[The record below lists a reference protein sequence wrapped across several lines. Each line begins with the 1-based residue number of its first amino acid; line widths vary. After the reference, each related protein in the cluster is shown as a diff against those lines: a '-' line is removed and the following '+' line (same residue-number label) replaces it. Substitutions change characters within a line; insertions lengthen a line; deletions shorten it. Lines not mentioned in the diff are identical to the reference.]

1 MVIKL
6 GEPNIMPKTAQVQI
20 LFYKKSPTQDLITMS
35 LVTAYAYQLIS
46 RLNEG
51 SMISSLL
58 EANQIDRQ
66 PQIVHTRH

>member
-1 MVIKL
+1 MFGILDSLFHQENGFLLIKTYL
-6 GEPNIMPKTAQVQI
+6 DLSQANHSSCCKQV
-20 LFYKKSPTQDLITMS
+20 
-35 LVTAYAYQLIS
+35 AYAYQLIS